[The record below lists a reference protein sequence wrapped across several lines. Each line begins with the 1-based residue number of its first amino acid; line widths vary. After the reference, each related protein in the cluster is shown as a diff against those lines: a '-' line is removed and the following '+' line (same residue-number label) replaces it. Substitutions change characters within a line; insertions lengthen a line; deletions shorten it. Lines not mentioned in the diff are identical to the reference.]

1 MDDEYPPNY
10 TIENYEVFDRF
21 TFDYLFKRLLADG
34 YDHEEAKDMILY
46 NCALSTIVTQERIDN
61 DYYFEISVDSR
72 TAPDLIDIVII
83 INHREKYNLNL
94 SDVVNM
100 EDYDELTGKVIGCA
114 IEVHRSLGP
123 GLLESAYE
131 KCLSFELSANNIHH
145 YVQKELPVKY
155 KGINLDCGYRID
167 LLIEENFS
175 VSLCLCGEK
184 NIFNLL

>member
-72 TAPDLIDIVII
+72 TAPDLIDMY
-83 INHREKYNLNL
+83 REAFNK
-94 SDVVNM
+94 
-100 EDYDELTGKVIGCA
+100 
-114 IEVHRSLGP
+114 
-123 GLLESAYE
+123 
-131 KCLSFELSANNIHH
+131 
-145 YVQKELPVKY
+145 
-155 KGINLDCGYRID
+155 
-167 LLIEENFS
+167 S
-175 VSLCLCGEK
+175 VFNK
-184 NIFNLL
+184 N